1 MPIGFMSRLRR
12 VTWLPAIT
20 ASLLALCAGCRTSHP
35 FPPLDVSAPGWR
47 VQEGQAVWKPPGKR
61 PELAGDFLVATNQN
75 GNFFVQFSKTPFP
88 LVTAAMTGA
97 DWQIQ
102 FGANTYSWHGR
113 GKPPQRFV
121 WFKLP
126 AALWTAPGPGRL
138 WLDNP
143 RTGETLEVHLFP

>member
-1 MPIGFMSRLRR
+1 MRIGYIARSRHLA
-12 VTWLPAIT
+12 WLFALV
-20 ASLLALCAGCRTSHP
+20 AALSLAGSGCRTAHP

-88 LVTAAMTGA
+88 LVTASVTGA
-97 DWQIQ
+97 EWQIQ
-102 FGANTYSWHGR
+102 FGADTYSWHGR
-113 GKPPQRFV
+113 GRPPQRFV

-126 AALWTAPGPGRL
+126 AALLTAPDPGRL
-138 WLDNP
+138 WLSNP